1 MTPVLGAGRFGTV
14 LAVMLGG
21 FAATAR
27 GLPRLQEADS
37 TRHRNTI
44 RAGVLPRNS
53 WYPVPVLSKTQ
64 VAGLKGQVVLA
75 LLHRFS
81 LDSITRPSLLF
92 VTVIATQKHQ
102 YAAAGGGDV
111 WFKGNTRNINY
122 IGQYQQAPAPFYGI
136 GPHTTAAAAELYD
149 SRVWSGP
156 GGTRRGRRR
165 RRVWGAAPQA
175 GGGGGVRCGAGVGGG
190 GGPAPP
196 PARCCGGFPLPR
208 PH

>member
-102 YAAAGGGDV
+102 YAAAVGGDV

-149 SRVWSGP
+149 SRVWSGQVIAQHSVRP
-156 GGTRRGRRR
+156 AVYAQLGLILVSHTVVTRVASGFL
-165 RRVWGAAPQA
+165 APDTIT
-175 GGGGGVRCGAGVGGG
+175 GST
-190 GGPAPP
+190 GP
-196 PARCCGGFPLPR
+196 R
-208 PH
+208 